1 MRSPRKRRFADEFQV
16 VMMGFGRSRRAFS
29 RRRWLAAALALVAVA
44 STGCTSQLADLAEP
58 AETPPRPAAAP
69 AYPAVHDMPAPRDT
83 SPLTEAERQRI
94 SDELSALR
102 EKVRRAQECT
112 TVHKEPCAD

>member
-16 VMMGFGRSRRAFS
+16 VMMGFGRFRRAS
-29 RRRWLAAALALVAVA
+29 SQRRWLAAALALVAVA

-94 SDELSALR
+94 ADELSALR
-102 EKVRRAQECT
+102 ERQQVETAAAAK
-112 TVHKEPCAD
+112 KP

>member
-1 MRSPRKRRFADEFQV
+1 MRSPRKKRFADEFQV
-16 VMMGFGRSRRAFS
+16 VMMGFGRSRRGSS
-29 RRRWLAAALALVAVA
+29 RRRRLAAALALIAVA
-44 STGCTSQLADLAEP
+44 STGCTSQLAELAEP

-94 SDELSALR
+94 ADELSALR
-102 EKVRRAQECT
+102 ERQQAETAAPAK
-112 TVHKEPCAD
+112 KP